1 MGAFY
6 LFVLACFIIF
16 MFSLTGK
23 VGMGFQVPGVSRPL
37 ARKYKLVLK
46 EHFPYYGKLALREQK
61 LFERKVQYFIYMKE
75 FIPRQIGHVTDE
87 MKVLISACAVQ
98 LTFGYPKVFLSH
110 FRRILIYPDNYYSTI
125 NQVYHKGEVNPRLQ
139 AIVLS
144 WKNFVQGYLEHDSG
158 INLGLHEMAHALR
171 LENIIFN
178 DEYDFFEPR
187 LLQHWHQ
194 LADEEIKRINSGD
207 SSMFRKYA
215 ASDHDEF
222 FAIAIENFF
231 EKPEEFRSLKPELY
245 DVLSKL
251 LKQDPYRLTHSGI

>member
-46 EHFPYYGKLALREQK
+46 EYFPYYGKLAQREQK

-75 FIPRQIGHVTDE
+75 FIPRQIDHVTDE

-98 LTFGYPKVFLSH
+98 LTFGYPRVFLSH

-125 NQVYHKGEVNPRLQ
+125 NRVYHKGEVNPSLQ

-171 LENIIFN
+171 LENIILN
-178 DEYDFFEPR
+178 DEFDFFEPG
-187 LLQHWHQ
+187 LLQRWNE
-194 LADEEIKRINSGD
+194 LADEEIVKINSGE
-207 SSMFRKYA
+207 SRMFRKYA
-215 ASDHDEF
+215 TSDHDEF

-231 EKPEEFRSLKPELY
+231 EKPEEFREQMPDLY

-251 LKQDPYRLTHSGI
+251 LKQDPYQLTHSSM